1 MKAIIN
7 IDAYRNSVF
16 GALMQYE
23 SFFNDCMPGLGDAL
37 VGAKAYRPSPPGW
50 VAEITGFDI
59 KYKYERRFLLGKY
72 DYSLAAASGK
82 GRVIEF
88 ILESGRLYEVER
100 IANRGRERFFCT
112 VNGEGEIIRM
122 AEEEA
127 TEWLKNI
134 QLVK

>member
-82 GRVIEF
+82 GRVIENG
-88 ILESGRLYEVER
+88 GRR
-100 IANRGRERFFCT
+100 GNRVAKKHSVSQMNTC
-112 VNGEGEIIRM
+112 I
-122 AEEEA
+122 
-127 TEWLKNI
+127 
-134 QLVK
+134 